1 MSKHEKFELEDLPKS
16 AVVNSSNYEEATEAD
31 ELINEAV
38 SDHLNKI
45 AEEESENDE
54 DDSGETITPSVDA
67 EDAGGIN
74 DAVSDPIENVVDIEQ
89 IKQDAYNA
97 AMEEAKA
104 KYEPMLEESDAKN
117 NFSELLES
125 KLSSIVPKAA
135 IDSQIAKV
143 SAEAISGIAKKLY
156 LILPANFEEI
166 IVDGLTKKIQNFY
179 KEGEITLTVHP
190 DRHDFCIEILQS
202 DKISSKLKDSF
213 QVVKDDNLGK
223 DDCKIEWN
231 DTKLE
236 YSPEQLT
243 EEIDKIIERL
253 KSAA

>member
-16 AVVNSSNYEEATEAD
+16 AVVNSTHYDQDTEAD
-31 ELINEAV
+31 EIINEAV
-38 SDHLNKI
+38 SDHLSKV
-45 AEEESENDE
+45 AEESE
-54 DDSGETITPSVDA
+54 DDSGETIAPS
-67 EDAGGIN
+67 EDAGGIS
-74 DAVSDPIENVVDIEQ
+74 DTVSEPTENIVDIEQ
-89 IKQDAYNA
+89 IKQEAYNS

-104 KYEPMLEESDAKN
+104 KYEPMLEESNAKN
-117 NFSELLES
+117 KFSELLES
-125 KLSSIVPKAA
+125 KLSSIVPKEA

-143 SAEAISGIAKKLY
+143 SAEAISGIAKKLH
-156 LILPANFEEI
+156 LILPVNFEEI
-166 IVDGLTKKIQNFY
+166 VVNGLTKKLQNFY
-179 KEGEITLTVHP
+179 KEGKITLTVHP

-202 DKISSKLKDSF
+202 DKISSKLKDNF
-213 QVVKDDNLGK
+213 QVVKDDNLGP